1 MKIEE
6 VGKVF
11 TYFSKIGVAGIK
23 ITKGTLR
30 VGDKIR
36 IQGNT
41 TGFEQTVDSM
51 QIDREAVKEAG
62 VGQSVGIKVKERV
75 RPNDVVYKITEAG

>member
-1 MKIEE
+1 MEE

-11 TYFSKIGVAGIK
+11 TYFSKVGVAGIK
-23 ITKGTLR
+23 ITGGSLR

-41 TGFEQTVDSM
+41 TSIEQVVDSM
-51 QIDREAVKEAG
+51 QIDREAVEEATS
-62 VGQSVGIKVKERV
+62 GQSVGIKVTDRV
-75 RPNDVVYKITEAG
+75 RPNDVVYKLD

>member
-1 MKIEE
+1 MKMEE
-6 VGKVF
+6 IGRVF

-23 ITKGTLR
+23 ITKGNLK

-36 IQGNT
+36 IQGYT
-41 TGFEQTVDSM
+41 TGFEQVVDSI
-51 QIDREAVKEAG
+51 QIDRESVEEAG

-75 RPNDVVYKITEAG
+75 RPNDLVYKLE

>member
-11 TYFSKIGVAGIK
+11 TYFSKIGVAGVK
-23 ITKGTLR
+23 ITNGTLR

-41 TGFEQTVDSM
+41 TGFEQVVDSM
-51 QIDREAVKEAG
+51 QIDREAVEEAE

-75 RPNDVVYKITEAG
+75 RPNDVVYKIETD